1 MWDEVFG
8 LWKIKFLLMTVMNVM
23 FFMFIYVKFFYKL
36 RLLIIIFSYVGF
48 ENGFYDRF
56 NKEKNI

>member
-1 MWDEVFG
+1 
-8 LWKIKFLLMTVMNVM
+8 MTVMNVM

>member
-1 MWDEVFG
+1 M
-8 LWKIKFLLMTVMNVM
+8 VMNVI

-48 ENGFYDRF
+48 ENGFYDWF
-56 NKEKNI
+56 DKEKKNIKNKNIFFN

>member
-8 LWKIKFLLMTVMNVM
+8 LWKIKFLLMMVMNVM

-36 RLLIIIFSYVGF
+36 WLLIIIFSYVGF
-48 ENGFYDRF
+48 ENGFYDWF